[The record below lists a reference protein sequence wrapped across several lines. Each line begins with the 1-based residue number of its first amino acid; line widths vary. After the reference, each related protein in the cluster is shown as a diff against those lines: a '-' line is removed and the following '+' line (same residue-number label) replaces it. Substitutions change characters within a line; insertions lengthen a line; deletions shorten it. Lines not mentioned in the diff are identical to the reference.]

1 MKNIKKF
8 LLITAMTMA
17 LGTSAFAASGFEFIL
32 NVPFGI
38 NVGIPNKETKDMGA
52 DGTHIGFDVGVD
64 AQIGYMFQVSSGF
77 GISALVELGYAHDH
91 YLGYSVEETSYD
103 DSTGDVLGTFKVSQS
118 YGLDSFKIGLLPKFN
133 IGAFSIGIG
142 GGVKVPLSRKLTYKE
157 GDSKES
163 MKMAMGDTLS
173 IFTPPV
179 IGYVK
184 ATFDYSIFF
193 LDNLAFNIGLYL
205 GGDIAKTEL
214 LMDANGNAGTLSSF
228 DIGVELGLKF
238 GPRA

>member
-1 MKNIKKF
+1 MKNIKKI

-32 NVPFGI
+32 NVPLGAGI
-38 NVGIPNKETKDMGA
+38 TIPDKDLKDAGYK
-52 DGTHIGFDVGVD
+52 GTAGFEAGVS
-64 AQIGYMFQVSSGF
+64 AQLGYMFQVVNGF

-91 YLGYSVEETSYD
+91 FGTSIEADLGALGIG
-103 DSTGDVLGTFKVSQS
+103 TGTYKVSDS
-118 YGLDSFKIGLLPKFN
+118 YALDSFQIGLLPKFN

-142 GGVKVPLSRKLTYKE
+142 GGVKVPLGGKYTMKL
-157 GDSKES
+157 GDTKDSIKLA
-163 MKMAMGDTLS
+163 MADTLS
-173 IFTPPV
+173 MFTPPV

-193 LDNLAFNIGLYL
+193 TDRLAFNIGLYL
-205 GGDIAKTEL
+205 GGDIAKQEVGIGDVSATS
-214 LMDANGNAGTLSSF
+214 TTSSF

>member
-17 LGTSAFAASGFEFIL
+17 LGTSAFAESGFEFIL
-32 NVPFGI
+32 NVPLGAGI
-38 NVGIPNKETKDMGA
+38 TIPDKDLKDAGYK
-52 DGTHIGFDVGVD
+52 GTAGFEAGVS
-64 AQIGYMFQVSSGF
+64 AQLGYMFQVVNGF

-91 YLGYSVEETSYD
+91 FGTSIEADLGALGYEGAGVVKLSDSYA
-103 DSTGDVLGTFKVSQS
+103 
-118 YGLDSFKIGLLPKFN
+118 LDSFQIGLLPKFN

-142 GGVKVPLSRKLTYKE
+142 GGVKVPLGGKYTMKL
-157 GDSKES
+157 GDAKDSIKLA
-163 MKMAMGDTLS
+163 MADTLS
-173 IFTPPV
+173 MFTPPV

-193 LDNLAFNIGLYL
+193 TDRLAFNIGLYL
-205 GGDIAKTEL
+205 GGDIAKQEIGIGDVSATS
-214 LMDANGNAGTLSSF
+214 TTSSF

>member
-17 LGTSAFAASGFEFIL
+17 LGTSAFAESGFEFIL
-32 NVPFGI
+32 NVPLGAGI
-38 NVGIPNKETKDMGA
+38 TIPDKDLKDAGYK
-52 DGTHIGFDVGVD
+52 GTAGFEAGVS
-64 AQIGYMFQVSSGF
+64 AQLGYMFQVVNGF

-91 YLGYSVEETSYD
+91 FGMSYEEDLSEF
-103 DSTGDVLGTFKVSQS
+103 GLGTVKISQS
-118 YGLDSFKIGLLPKFN
+118 TALDSFQLGLLPKFN
-133 IGAFSIGIG
+133 IGAFAIGIG
-142 GGVKVPLSRKLTYKE
+142 GGVKVPLGGKITMKSGDTKDSIKLTT
-157 GDSKES
+157 GD
-163 MKMAMGDTLS
+163 ALTV
-173 IFTPPV
+173 FAPPV

-193 LDNLAFNIGLYL
+193 TDRLAFNIGLYL
-205 GGDIAKTEL
+205 GGDIAKEDDGFGGKINT
-214 LMDANGNAGTLSSF
+214 SSF

>member
-8 LLITAMTMA
+8 LLTIAMTMI

-32 NVPFGI
+32 NVPLGAGI
-38 NVGIPNKETKDMGA
+38 TMLPKDYKDAGYK
-52 DGTHIGFDVGVD
+52 GTAGFDAGVEV
-64 AQIGYMFQVSSGF
+64 QLGYMFQVVNGF

-91 YLGYSVEETSYD
+91 FGNSIEADLGALGFEGVGVVKLTESYA
-103 DSTGDVLGTFKVSQS
+103 
-118 YGLDSFKIGLLPKFN
+118 LDSFKIGLLPKFN

-142 GGVKVPLSRKLTYKE
+142 GGVKVPLGGKYTMKL
-157 GDSKES
+157 GDAKDSLKLGI
-163 MKMAMGDTLS
+163 ADALT

-179 IGYVK
+179 VGYVK

-193 LDNLAFNIGLYL
+193 TDSLAFNIGLYL

-214 LMDANGNAGTLSSF
+214 LMDANGNPGTLSSF

>member
-8 LLITAMTMA
+8 LLTIAMTMI

-32 NVPFGI
+32 NVPLGAGI
-38 NVGIPNKETKDMGA
+38 TMLPKDYKDLGA
-52 DGTHIGFDVGVD
+52 KGTAGFDAGVEV
-64 AQIGYMFQVSSGF
+64 QLGYMFQVVNGF

-91 YLGYSVEETSYD
+91 FGYSVETEVAFDPT
-103 DSTGDVLGTFKVSQS
+103 TMNPITAKVDQS

-133 IGAFSIGIG
+133 IGAFAIGIG
-142 GGVKVPLSRKLTYKE
+142 GGVKVPLGGKMTYKI
-157 GDSKES
+157 GDAKES
-163 MKMAMGDTLS
+163 MKMAMGDALTL
-173 IFTPPV
+173 FTPPV
-179 IGYVK
+179 VGYVK

-214 LMDANGNAGTLSSF
+214 LMDANGNPGNISSF

>member
-8 LLITAMTMA
+8 LLTIAMTMA

-32 NVPFGI
+32 NVPLGAGI
-38 NVGIPNKETKDMGA
+38 TMLPKDYKDAGVK
-52 DGTHIGFDVGVD
+52 GTAGFDAGVEV
-64 AQIGYMFQVSSGF
+64 QLGYMFQVVNGF

-91 YLGYSVEETSYD
+91 FGLSMEETFYD
-103 DSTGDVLGTFKVSQS
+103 DLTGDVLGTFKIAQN

-142 GGVKVPLSRKLTYKE
+142 GGVKVPLGGKMTYKV

-163 MKMAMGDTLS
+163 MKMAMGDTLT

-193 LDNLAFNIGLYL
+193 TDSLAFNIGLYL